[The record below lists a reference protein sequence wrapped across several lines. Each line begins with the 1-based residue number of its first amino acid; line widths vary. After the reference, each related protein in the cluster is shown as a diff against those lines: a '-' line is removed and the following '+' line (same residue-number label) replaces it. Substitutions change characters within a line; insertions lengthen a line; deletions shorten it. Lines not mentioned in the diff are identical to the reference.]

1 MKALLIPAT
10 LVAILGFPG
19 VSYSQVQQ
27 QAPLT
32 RAGVR
37 RELVQLRAAGYDP
50 SDWVHYPQNIQAVEA
65 RVAARKA
72 NASYGP
78 STNGNS
84 QSGQ

>member
-1 MKALLIPAT
+1 MKTLLIPTA
-10 LVAILGFPG
+10 VAAILAFPG
-19 VSYSQVQQ
+19 VSYSQTQQ

-32 RAGVR
+32 RADVR
-37 RELVQLRAAGYDP
+37 GELVQLRAAGYDP

-72 NASYGP
+72 NTSYGP